1 MSSKKGTSKS
11 KLRLL
16 VDTSFLL
23 PAMGIEIEKEA
34 MEAIKYFHTAEIHYL
49 EVSILEAMWKIIK
62 VVPADKL
69 DRVREGIEAIME
81 TYKQVNPHP
90 QAYIDAYKL
99 YHEGHRD
106 YIDNLIYATSQKLHL
121 HLLTADRE
129 FIDFLKEKRHP
140 ISNIMTPDKIKQAKQ
155 HLNSHNKK
163 FSFTKETR

>member
-1 MSSKKGTSKS
+1 MSSKESTSKS

-23 PAMGIEIEKEA
+23 PAMGIETEKEV
-34 MEAIKYFHTAEIHYL
+34 MEAIKYFRMAEIHYL
-49 EVSILEAMWKIIK
+49 EVSILEAMWNIIK

-69 DRVREGIEAIME
+69 DRVREGIESIME

-121 HLLTADRE
+121 PLLTADRE
-129 FIDFLKEKRHP
+129 FIDFLKEKGHSIR
-140 ISNIMTPDKIKQAKQ
+140 NIVTPDKIKQARTAIW
-155 HLNSHNKK
+155 
-163 FSFTKETR
+163 F

>member
-1 MSSKKGTSKS
+1 LSSKKGVSKS

-23 PAMGIEIEKEA
+23 PAMGIETEKEV
-34 MEAIKYFHTAEIHYL
+34 MEAIKYFHMAEIHYL

-69 DRVREGIEAIME
+69 DRVEKGIEAIME

-121 HLLTADRE
+121 PLLTADRE
-129 FIDFLKEKRHP
+129 FIDFLKEKGHSIR
-140 ISNIMTPDKIKQAKQ
+140 NVVTPDKIKQARTA
-155 HLNSHNKK
+155 
-163 FSFTKETR
+163 F

>member
-1 MSSKKGTSKS
+1 MSSKESTSKS

-23 PAMGIEIEKEA
+23 PAMGIDTEKEV
-34 MEAIKYFHTAEIHYL
+34 MEAIKYFHMAEIHYL

-69 DRVREGIEAIME
+69 DRVGEGIESIME

-99 YHEGHRD
+99 YHEGYRD
-106 YIDNLIYATSQKLHL
+106 YVDNLIYATSQKLHL
-121 HLLTADRE
+121 LLLTADRE
-129 FIDFLKEKRHP
+129 FIDFLKEKGHSIR
-140 ISNIMTPDKIKQAKQ
+140 NIATPDKIKRARTA
-155 HLNSHNKK
+155 
-163 FSFTKETR
+163 F